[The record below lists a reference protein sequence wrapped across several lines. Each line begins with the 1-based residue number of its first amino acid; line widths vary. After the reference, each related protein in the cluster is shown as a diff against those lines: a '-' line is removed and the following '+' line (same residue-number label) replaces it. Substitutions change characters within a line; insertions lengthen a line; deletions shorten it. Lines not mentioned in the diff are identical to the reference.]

1 MFDIPEQNFQIHTM
15 KNKNYHTIETNMR
28 TITALEHDIMLQ
40 LEFLR
45 TFRPQKQIIPR
56 NALFCG
62 SGDSLVSSMMAECF
76 SDYMAKAID
85 PLDLAKNKNISKN
98 KRVYFVSIS
107 GNTISNIRAAKT
119 TKKSTAI
126 TKNDTSRLAKTCQG
140 IIKLDYTDSKILTS
154 GSISFLASMLTCISL
169 VKRFNLRKP
178 SQLFKY
184 AQNQSNIQ
192 LKNKIY
198 YIGNQY
204 THPLCMYAAAK
215 LHEVLGLDARYERI
229 EQFSHMG
236 LFSAKRGDTVIIFEG
251 KNQHNKK
258 LVTNLKKLGLS
269 VYNPSIKSND
279 MVSQVIFYT
288 FVSQLVALNFA
299 KRKRLVDCHF
309 ITAKKIR
316 NVSSSMIY

>member
-1 MFDIPEQNFQIHTM
+1 
-15 KNKNYHTIETNMR
+15 MR
-28 TITALEHDIMLQ
+28 TIPALEHDIALQ

-45 TFRPQKQIIPR
+45 TFKPQKPISSR
-56 NALFCG
+56 NVLFCG

-76 SDYMAKAID
+76 SDYVARAID
-85 PLDLAKNKNISKN
+85 PLDLVKNRNISKN
-98 KRVYFVSIS
+98 KHVCFVSIS
-107 GNTISNIRAAKT
+107 GNTISNVRAATIT
-119 TKKSTAI
+119 TKSTAI
-126 TKNDTSRLAKTCQG
+126 TKNDTSKLAKICNG
-140 IIKLDYTDSKILTS
+140 IIKLDYVDSKTLTS

-169 VKRFNLRKP
+169 VKRFRLRKP

-184 AQNQSNIQ
+184 AQNQSKNIQ

-204 THPLCMYAAAK
+204 TYPLCMYAAAK
-215 LHEVLGLDARYERI
+215 LHEVLGLDAHYERI

-251 KNQHNKK
+251 KNQHNKQ

-269 VYNPSIKSND
+269 VHNPSIKSND
-279 MVSQVIFYT
+279 MISQVIFYT
-288 FVSQLVALNFA
+288 FMSQLVALNHA
-299 KRKRLVDCHF
+299 KRKRLVDCYF
-309 ITAKKIR
+309 ITEKKIR